1 MEEAVQSSVPYKQ
14 LEAGSKTN
22 ALKVGL
28 FVNGDFLKILS
39 SRRK

>member
-1 MEEAVQSSVPYKQ
+1 MEESVQSSVPYKQ
-14 LEAGSKTN
+14 LEAGSKTS

-28 FVNGDFLKILS
+28 FVNGDFVKILS